1 MIWTCMHAKLLQSC
15 LALCDSMDS
24 SPPGSLVHGT
34 LQARMLEWVAISFS
48 MDVQL
53 TGKNEQ
59 ATSDCNRCKKEI
71 TDLAQRAISEI
82 IVLQKENRNPPP
94 FEEVA
99 FEL

>member
-1 MIWTCMHAKLLQSC
+1 
-15 LALCDSMDS
+15 
-24 SPPGSLVHGT
+24 
-34 LQARMLEWVAISFS
+34 

-53 TGKNEQ
+53 TGKNKQ

-82 IVLQKENRNPPP
+82 IVLQKENRKAP